1 MRRTI
6 ASFLLSAVAAITAV
20 AGNVWSIQGTEYTV
34 DTLFHN
40 QIGPG
45 TTQTSLWFRNAT
57 TLDAL
62 RVFYTT
68 MDMTN
73 PYLSLRGV
81 CATDK
86 LAGNEKISGMAERK
100 SKPGARYMVG
110 VNGDFFYTRGTTSRG
125 VSTVGT
131 PYGSTIVD
139 GVIYRARNNAREYKN
154 FVVATDGSLYA
165 DPFFF
170 SGSIVAADGSQAT
183 VGGINTYSGE
193 VPASNVDKVTIYNDL
208 YYGHTWH
215 WNGWEVLAVVA
226 DGEKFETAKP
236 FKMRIVSVP
245 TGDGDMTIPEDHYVL
260 HGQGAASSFIQN
272 LKEGD
277 EVTVTLS
284 WTAKGKSVEPY
295 QIVTGNPKI
304 LEDGVTLQSEADRG
318 DANTR
323 QPRAAVGYSDGG
335 KKAYFMVVDGRSPLS
350 SGVRT
355 TWLADIMRYAGAT
368 DGINMDGGGSAV
380 LYTST
385 LGIRNHPS
393 DGTERADGNAF
404 YVVSSA
410 PDDSTIASIRFVD
423 FSLKFPKYGVY
434 TPKFYGYN
442 KYGMLVSQ
450 DVKGVKLSCDK
461 SLGNIIADSTF
472 YADALVRE
480 GVLTATYEG
489 MSVSEPV
496 TIVDAVDD
504 IKITND
510 SIITDS
516 FKEYAVDVQTT
527 LGENAMSI
535 SPLALTWTSLD
546 ESVVTIGERTGVL
559 KGVRNGTTQVIG
571 KLGEVADTMIVNVEI
586 PTAHIMPIDPNMDM
600 STWKISQTGG
610 KNAVSEAHGNG
621 FTYTYTGASGR
632 SPKIVLT
639 KNIRL
644 WSLPDAIRIR
654 FNPGEAPVKNVVLSL
669 RPNGQKVSYHTL
681 TPDTVIAGKMIEL
694 ELPTASWIDAA
705 DMMNY
710 PITLN
715 NIQLNMGTS
724 KTGMK
729 YTIDFD
735 GFETVYNAIPAENK
749 GDINGDGVVNV
760 SDVTALINK
769 ILGLS
774 DYSNTACDINGDGV
788 VNVSDVTDLINMI
801 LKSSTK

>member
-236 FKMRIVSVP
+236 FKMRIVSAP
-245 TGDGDMTIPEDHYVL
+245 TGNGDMTIPEGHYVL

-323 QPRAAVGYSDGG
+323 QPRAAIGYSDGG

-472 YADALVRE
+472 YADASVRE

-724 KTGMK
+724 KTGQK

>member
-6 ASFLLSAVAAITAV
+6 ASFFLSAVAAITAV

-139 GVIYRARNNAREYKN
+139 GVIYRARNNAKEYKN

-236 FKMRIVSVP
+236 FKMRIVSAP
-245 TGDGDMTIPEDHYVL
+245 TGDGDMTIPEGHYVL
-260 HGQGAASSFIQN
+260 HGQGTASSFIQN

-323 QPRAAVGYSDGG
+323 QPRAAIGYSDGG
-335 KKAYFMVVDGRSPLS
+335 KKAYFMVVDGRSPIS

-385 LGIRNHPS
+385 LGIRNRPS

-472 YADALVRE
+472 YADASVSE
-480 GVLTATYEG
+480 GMLTATYEG

-496 TIVDAVDD
+496 TIVDAVDA

-527 LGENAMSI
+527 LGENVMSI

-610 KNAVSEAHGNG
+610 KNAVSEAHGDG

-669 RPNGQKVSYHTL
+669 RPNGQKVSYQTL

-694 ELPTASWIDAA
+694 ELPTSSWIDAA

-724 KTGMK
+724 KTGQK

-774 DYSNTACDINGDGV
+774 DYSNTACDINADGV

>member
-236 FKMRIVSVP
+236 FKMRIVSAP
-245 TGDGDMTIPEDHYVL
+245 TGDGDMTIPEGHYVL

-323 QPRAAVGYSDGG
+323 QPRAAIGYSDGG

-472 YADALVRE
+472 YADASVRE
-480 GVLTATYEG
+480 GVLTAIYEG

-546 ESVVTIGERTGVL
+546 ESIVTIGEHTGVL

-586 PTAHIMPIDPNMDM
+586 PTAHIMPIDPDMDM

-724 KTGMK
+724 KTGQK

>member
-236 FKMRIVSVP
+236 FKMRIVSAP
-245 TGDGDMTIPEDHYVL
+245 TGDGDMTIPEGHYVL

-323 QPRAAVGYSDGG
+323 QPRAAIGYSDGG

-480 GVLTATYEG
+480 GVLTASYEG

-535 SPLALTWTSLD
+535 SPLALTWSSLD

-694 ELPTASWIDAA
+694 ELPTASRIDAA

-724 KTGMK
+724 KTGQK

>member
-236 FKMRIVSVP
+236 FKMRIVSAP
-245 TGDGDMTIPEDHYVL
+245 TGDGDMTIPEGHYVL

-323 QPRAAVGYSDGG
+323 QPRAAIGYSDGG
-335 KKAYFMVVDGRSPLS
+335 KKAYFMVVDGRSPIS

-368 DGINMDGGGSAV
+368 DAMNVDGGGSSV

-385 LGIRNHPS
+385 LGVRNKPS
-393 DGTERADGNAF
+393 DGNERADGNAF
-404 YVVSSA
+404 YAVSSA
-410 PDDSTIASIRFVD
+410 PDDDAVASIRFVD
-423 FSLKFPKYGVY
+423 FALHTPKYGVY

-442 KYGMLVSQ
+442 QYGMLVNT
-450 DVKGVKLSCDK
+450 DVKGVTISCPE
-461 SLGNIIADSTF
+461 SLGHVIGDTTF
-472 YADALVRE
+472 YADGTARE
-480 GVLTATYEG
+480 GALTATYQG
-489 MSVSEPV
+489 ATVSMP
-496 TIVDAVDD
+496 IQILDGVDN
-504 IKITND
+504 IKIAND
-510 SIITDS
+510 SIITNGY
-516 FKEYAVDVQTT
+516 KEYTVDVQTT
-527 LGENAMSI
+527 IGENVMNI
-535 SPLALTWTSLD
+535 SPLALTWKSLD
-546 ESVVTIGERTGVL
+546 ESIVSIGEHTGVL
-559 KGVRNGTTQVIG
+559 KGLRNGKTQVVG
-571 KLGEVADTMIVNVEI
+571 VLGEICDTMQVNVEI
-586 PTAHIMPIDPNMDM
+586 PEARVMPIDPNLDIT
-600 STWKISQTGG
+600 TWKLSQTGG
-610 KNAVSEAHGNG
+610 KDVVATAVGNG
-621 FTYTYTGASGR
+621 FDYTYTGVSAR

-639 KNIRL
+639 KTFRL
-644 WSLPDAIRIR
+644 WSLPDMIRVR
-654 FNPGEAPVKNVVLSL
+654 VNPGEAPVKNFVFGL
-669 RPNGQKVSYHTL
+669 RANGGSMIYHTI
-681 TPDTVIAGKMIEL
+681 TPAAITANKEMVVD
-694 ELPTASWIDAA
+694 LPTADWCTAT
-705 DMMNY
+705 DMANY
-710 PITLN
+710 PISLIS
-715 NIQLNMGTS
+715 IQLNMNAS
-724 KTGMK
+724 KAGQVYDMH
-729 YTIDFD
+729 FR
-735 GFETVYNAIPAENK
+735 GFETVYLDAPEAPSKK
-749 GDINGDGVVNV
+749 GDINGDGEINA

-769 ILGLS
+769 ILSLA
-774 DYSNTACDINGDGV
+774 DYADVMCDLDGDGE
-788 VNVSDVTDLINMI
+788 VNVGDVTALINLI
-801 LKSSTK
+801 LK

>member
-236 FKMRIVSVP
+236 FKMRIVSAP
-245 TGDGDMTIPEDHYVL
+245 TGDGDMTIPEGHYVL

-323 QPRAAVGYSDGG
+323 QPRAAIGYSDGG
-335 KKAYFMVVDGRSPLS
+335 KKAYFMVVDGRSPIS

-368 DGINMDGGGSAV
+368 DAMNVDGGGSSV

-385 LGIRNHPS
+385 LGVRNKPS
-393 DGTERADGNAF
+393 DGNERADGNAF
-404 YVVSSA
+404 YAVSSA
-410 PDDSTIASIRFVD
+410 PDDDVVASIRFVD
-423 FSLKFPKYGVY
+423 FALHTPKYGVY

-442 KYGMLVSQ
+442 QYGMLVNT
-450 DVKGVKLSCDK
+450 DVKGVTISCPE
-461 SLGNIIADSTF
+461 SLGHVIGDTTF
-472 YADALVRE
+472 YADGTARE
-480 GVLTATYEG
+480 GALTATYQG
-489 MSVSEPV
+489 ATVSMP
-496 TIVDAVDD
+496 IQILDGVDN
-504 IKITND
+504 IKIAND
-510 SIITDS
+510 SIITNGY
-516 FKEYAVDVQTT
+516 KEYTVDVQTT
-527 LGENAMSI
+527 IGENVMNI
-535 SPLALTWTSLD
+535 SPLALTWKSLD
-546 ESVVTIGERTGVL
+546 ESIVSIGEHTGVL
-559 KGVRNGTTQVIG
+559 KGLRNGKTQVVG
-571 KLGEVADTMIVNVEI
+571 VLGEICDTMQVSVEI
-586 PTAHIMPIDPNMDM
+586 PEARVMPIDPNLDIT
-600 STWKISQTGG
+600 TWKLSQTGG
-610 KNAVSEAHGNG
+610 KDVVATAVGNG
-621 FTYTYTGASGR
+621 FDYTYTGVSAR

-639 KNIRL
+639 KTFRL
-644 WSLPDAIRIR
+644 WSLPDMIRVR
-654 FNPGEAPVKNVVLSL
+654 VNPGEAPVKNFVFGL
-669 RPNGQKVSYHTL
+669 RANGGSMIYHTI
-681 TPDTVIAGKMIEL
+681 TPAAITANKEMVVD
-694 ELPTASWIDAA
+694 LPTADWCTAT
-705 DMMNY
+705 DMANY
-710 PITLN
+710 PISLIS
-715 NIQLNMGTS
+715 IQLNMNAS
-724 KTGMK
+724 KAGQVYDMH
-729 YTIDFD
+729 FR
-735 GFETVYNAIPAENK
+735 GFETVYLDAPEAPSKK
-749 GDINGDGVVNV
+749 GDINGDGEINA

-769 ILGLS
+769 ILSLA
-774 DYSNTACDINGDGV
+774 DYADVMCDLDGDGE
-788 VNVSDVTDLINMI
+788 VNVGDVTALINLI
-801 LKSSTK
+801 LK

>member
-236 FKMRIVSVP
+236 FKMRIVSAP
-245 TGDGDMTIPEDHYVL
+245 TGDGDMTIPEGHYVL

-323 QPRAAVGYSDGG
+323 QPRAAIGYSDGG
-335 KKAYFMVVDGRSPLS
+335 KKAYFMVVDGRSPIS

-368 DGINMDGGGSAV
+368 DAMNVDGGGSSV

-385 LGIRNHPS
+385 LGVRNKPS
-393 DGTERADGNAF
+393 DGNERADGNAF
-404 YVVSSA
+404 YAVSSA
-410 PDDSTIASIRFVD
+410 PDDDAVASIRFVD
-423 FSLKFPKYGVY
+423 FALHSPKYGVY

-442 KYGMLVSQ
+442 QYGMLVNT
-450 DVKGVKLSCDK
+450 DVKGVTISCPE
-461 SLGNIIADSTF
+461 SLGHVIGDTTF
-472 YADALVRE
+472 YADGTARE
-480 GVLTATYEG
+480 GALTATYQG
-489 MSVSEPV
+489 ATVSMP
-496 TIVDAVDD
+496 IQILDGVDN
-504 IKITND
+504 IKIAND
-510 SIITDS
+510 SIITNGY
-516 FKEYAVDVQTT
+516 KEYTVDVQTT
-527 LGENAMSI
+527 IGENVMNI
-535 SPLALTWTSLD
+535 SPLALTWKSLD
-546 ESVVTIGERTGVL
+546 ESIVSIGEHTGVL
-559 KGVRNGTTQVIG
+559 KGLRNGKTQVVG
-571 KLGEVADTMIVNVEI
+571 VLGEICDTMQVNVEI
-586 PTAHIMPIDPNMDM
+586 PEARVMPIDPNLDIT
-600 STWKISQTGG
+600 TWKLSQTGG
-610 KNAVSEAHGNG
+610 KDVVATAVGNG
-621 FTYTYTGASGR
+621 FDYTYTGVSAR

-639 KNIRL
+639 KTFRL
-644 WSLPDAIRIR
+644 WSLPDMIRVR
-654 FNPGEAPVKNVVLSL
+654 VNPGEAPVKNFVFGL
-669 RPNGQKVSYHTL
+669 RANGGSMIYHTI
-681 TPDTVIAGKMIEL
+681 TPAAITANKEMVVD
-694 ELPTASWIDAA
+694 LPTADWCTAT
-705 DMMNY
+705 DMANY
-710 PITLN
+710 PISLIS
-715 NIQLNMGTS
+715 IQLNMNAS
-724 KTGMK
+724 KAGQVYDMH
-729 YTIDFD
+729 FR
-735 GFETVYNAIPAENK
+735 GFETVYLDAPEAPSKK
-749 GDINGDGVVNV
+749 GDINGDGEINA

-769 ILGLS
+769 ILSLA
-774 DYSNTACDINGDGV
+774 DYADVMCDLDGDGE
-788 VNVSDVTDLINMI
+788 VNVGDVTALINLI
-801 LKSSTK
+801 LK

>member
-236 FKMRIVSVP
+236 FKMRIVSAP
-245 TGDGDMTIPEDHYVL
+245 TGDGDMTIPEGHYVL

-323 QPRAAVGYSDGG
+323 QPRAAIGYSDGG

-368 DGINMDGGGSAV
+368 DAMNVDGGGSSV

-385 LGIRNHPS
+385 LGVRNKPS
-393 DGTERADGNAF
+393 DGNERADGNAF
-404 YVVSSA
+404 YAVSSA
-410 PDDSTIASIRFVD
+410 PDDDVVASIRFVD
-423 FSLKFPKYGVY
+423 FALHTPKYGVY

-442 KYGMLVSQ
+442 QYGMLVNT
-450 DVKGVKLSCDK
+450 DVKGVTISCPE
-461 SLGNIIADSTF
+461 SLGHVIGDTTF
-472 YADALVRE
+472 YADGTARE
-480 GVLTATYEG
+480 GALTATYQG
-489 MSVSEPV
+489 ATVSMP
-496 TIVDAVDD
+496 IQILDGVDN
-504 IKITND
+504 IKIAND
-510 SIITDS
+510 SIITNGY
-516 FKEYAVDVQTT
+516 KEYTVDVQTT
-527 LGENAMSI
+527 IGENVMNI
-535 SPLALTWTSLD
+535 SPLALTWKSLD
-546 ESVVTIGERTGVL
+546 ESIVSIGEHTGVL
-559 KGVRNGTTQVIG
+559 KGLRNGKTQVVG
-571 KLGEVADTMIVNVEI
+571 VLGEICDTMQVSVEI
-586 PTAHIMPIDPNMDM
+586 PEARVMPIDPNLDIT
-600 STWKISQTGG
+600 TWKLSQTGG
-610 KNAVSEAHGNG
+610 KDVVATAVGNG
-621 FTYTYTGASGR
+621 FDYTYTGVSAR

-639 KNIRL
+639 KTFRL
-644 WSLPDAIRIR
+644 WSLPDMIRVR
-654 FNPGEAPVKNVVLSL
+654 VNPGEAPVKNFVFGL
-669 RPNGQKVSYHTL
+669 RANGGGMIYHTI
-681 TPDTVIAGKMIEL
+681 TPAAITANKEMVVD
-694 ELPTASWIDAA
+694 LPTADWCTAT
-705 DMMNY
+705 DMANY
-710 PITLN
+710 PISLIS
-715 NIQLNMGTS
+715 IQLNMNAS
-724 KTGMK
+724 KAGQVYDMH
-729 YTIDFD
+729 FR
-735 GFETVYNAIPAENK
+735 GFETVYLDAPEAPSKK
-749 GDINGDGVVNV
+749 GDINGDGEINA

-769 ILGLS
+769 ILSLA
-774 DYSNTACDINGDGV
+774 DYADVMCDLDGDGE
-788 VNVSDVTDLINMI
+788 VNVGDVTALINLI
-801 LKSSTK
+801 LK